1 MKMTAAQALVRWLA
15 AQHVEID
22 GHDVPVCG
30 GMWAIFGHGN
40 VAGLGEALYAERH
53 RLPTLRAH
61 NEQAMALAAV
71 AYAKA
76 SFRRRFMACTTS
88 IGPGATNMVTA
99 AAVAHVNRLPVL
111 LIPGDVFANRRPDP
125 VLQQV
130 EDFGDPTISANDCF
144 RPVSRFWDRITRPEQ
159 LLAALPAALSVL
171 LDPVAC
177 GPATIAFCQDVQAE
191 AAEFPAAFFE
201 RRVHRIRRPG
211 PDAFELADVAA
222 RLRGAR
228 RPLIVAGGGVLY
240 SGASAALESFVRTT
254 GIPVAETQAGKG
266 ALAWDHPQAVGAIG
280 VTGSTA
286 ANALAREADLVLAV
300 GTRLQD
306 FTSGSRA
313 LFGRDGTQ
321 LVQLNVA
328 AFDAAKHGA
337 VPLVA
342 DARVGLDA
350 LGALLGDWRV
360 AESWTSHARALA
372 GAWQERVSAITASGP
387 DQVGLPSDAE
397 ILGAVNRFAGPETT
411 VVCAA
416 GGLPGELHK
425 LWRAAGPGGYH
436 LEYGFSC
443 MGYEIAGGLGA
454 KLARP
459 EREIVVM
466 VGDGSY
472 LMMNSEIAT
481 SVALGAKLVL
491 VVLDNRG
498 FGCINRLQQA
508 CGGAAFNNLFGET
521 LPMPAVDFARHAE
534 SLGAVAEKVASLA
547 DLPAAL
553 DRARRASRTAVVVI
567 DSDPVRST
575 GEGGAWWDVAVPETS
590 GRPEVAAAHASYVA
604 QRARR
609 DD

>member
-1 MKMTAAQALVRWLA
+1 MKLTAAQALVRWLA
-15 AQHVEID
+15 VQHVEID
-22 GHDVPVCG
+22 GHEVPLCG

-40 VAGLGEALYAERH
+40 VAGIGEALYAERD

-171 LDPVAC
+171 LDPVTS

-191 AAEFPAAFFE
+191 AAEFPAAFFA

-211 PDAFELADVAA
+211 PDMFELDDVVA

-228 RPLIVAGGGVLY
+228 APLIVAGGGVLY
-240 SGASAALESFVRTT
+240 SEASKALDDFSRAT

-266 ALAWDHPQAVGAIG
+266 ALAWDHPHMVGAIG
-280 VTGSTA
+280 VTGGAA
-286 ANALAREADLVLAV
+286 ANTLAREADLVLAV

-313 LFGRDGTQ
+313 LFGRDGAQ

-328 AFDAAKHGA
+328 PHDATKHGA
-337 VPLVA
+337 LALVA

-350 LGALLGDWRV
+350 LGTRLRGWR
-360 AESWTSHARALA
+360 ADEAWTTRAQALA
-372 GAWQERVSAITASGP
+372 GAWQERVEAITTPGLDGAR
-387 DQVGLPSDAE
+387 LPSDAE

-411 VVCAA
+411 ILCAA

-425 LWRAAGPGGYH
+425 LWRATGPGSYH

-459 EREIVVM
+459 AREVVVM

-481 SVALGAKLVL
+481 SVALGAKLIL

-508 CGGAAFNNLFGET
+508 CGGAAFNNLFGDA
-521 LPMPAVDFARHAE
+521 LPMPAVDFARHAA
-534 SLGAVAEKVASLA
+534 SLGAAAEKVACLA
-547 DLPAAL
+547 ELPAAL
-553 DRARRASRTAVVVI
+553 ERARRATRTAVVVI

-590 GRPEVAAAHASYVA
+590 GRPEVAAAHASYA
-604 QRARR
+604 TQRARR
-609 DD
+609 DG